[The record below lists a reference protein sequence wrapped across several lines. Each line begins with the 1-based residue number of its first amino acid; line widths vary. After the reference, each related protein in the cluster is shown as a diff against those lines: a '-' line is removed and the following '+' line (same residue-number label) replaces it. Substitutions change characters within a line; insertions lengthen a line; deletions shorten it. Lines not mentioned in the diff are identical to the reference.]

1 MDWSTQVTLSYVIII
16 DLMFKNKYK
25 LILEINNSGPDKLC
39 VMYDWV
45 CKKSLNSSEGDFIH
59 GVSLFSPSW
68 YDRFILTIVII
79 FH

>member
-1 MDWSTQVTLSYVIII
+1 MDWSTQVTLCCVIIT

-25 LILEINNSGPDKLC
+25 LMLEINNSGSDKLC
-39 VMYDWV
+39 VYDWV
-45 CKKSLNSSEGDFIH
+45 CKKSLNSSEGDFIR

-68 YDRFILTIVII
+68 YDRFILTIIII